1 VDLSKKATASVE
13 YPMGPALEFMQ
24 RIWRLNH
31 ALESLSSR
39 MQKHFGITAQQ
50 RLVLRC
56 IGRYPGITAGQL
68 AALLHVDPGT
78 VSAALNRL
86 ELRGLLERRRQPQ
99 DQRRSALGLTA
110 AGRALNEPVQGT
122 VENAVEQLLA
132 GAASEELAAAAAVLE
147 RLTGLLEAERPT

>member
-1 VDLSKKATASVE
+1 MDSSTKAEPAVD
-13 YPMGPALEFMQ
+13 YPLGPALEFMQ

-31 ALESLSSR
+31 TLESLSSR

-78 VSAALNRL
+78 VSAALSRL

-110 AGRALNEPVQGT
+110 AGRALNEPVRGT
-122 VENAVEQLLA
+122 VENAVERLLA
-132 GAASEELAAAAAVLE
+132 ATTSDELAAATAVLE
-147 RLTGLLEAERPT
+147 RLTGLLEAERP